1 MTVSSRQEE
10 GQTSDYPTK
19 VECKMGVAESNS
31 LKGAAQHQS
40 ERHDWTGTCPMRHW
54 IRPKLMRGV

>member
-19 VECKMGVAESNS
+19 LECKTGVAGLNS
-31 LKGAAQHQS
+31 LKGAAQHQIS
-40 ERHDWTGTCPMRHW
+40 KT
-54 IRPKLMRGV
+54 